1 MSKLNDFIEEKIA
14 PQFEKGGKYE
24 KFWSIY
30 DSFHT
35 FLFVPRHTAG
45 KRGVQVHDSVDSK
58 RVISMVIVALM
69 PALLFGM
76 WNVGYQHD
84 LALGIDDGWFMQFLY
99 GLVAFLPKVIVS
111 YVVGLG
117 IEMAVAAYKHEEV
130 AEGFLASG
138 LLIPMIVPVNT
149 PIWMIAVATA
159 FSVIFAKEIFGGT
172 GMNIFNP
179 ALITRAFLFFA
190 YPKAMSGDEVF
201 VRTGSALCNTPIEGT
216 QVVDGFSG
224 ATPLAQVASGLP
236 IECTTLDAFLGT
248 IPGSI
253 AETSTLAILIGAVV
267 LLATR
272 VASWRIM
279 LSVFVGGA
287 VTSAIISAF
296 SETAPTVVQQ
306 LCLGGFAFAA
316 VFMATDPVTGCRTN
330 TGKIIYGLFIGVM
343 AIIIRMFNTGYPEG
357 AMMAVLLG
365 NAVAPLIDYY
375 VVDAN
380 INKRAKRVKA

>member
-216 QVVDGFSG
+216 QIVDGFSG

-287 VTSAIISAF
+287 VTSAIIAAF

>member
-84 LALGIDDGWFMQFLY
+84 LSLGIDDGWFMQFLY

-287 VTSAIISAF
+287 VTSAIIAAF

>member
-84 LALGIDDGWFMQFLY
+84 FALGIYDGWFMQFLY

-287 VTSAIISAF
+287 VTSAIIAAF

>member
-117 IEMAVAAYKHEEV
+117 IEMSVAAYKHEEV

-287 VTSAIISAF
+287 VTSAIIAAF

>member
-287 VTSAIISAF
+287 VTSAIIAAF
-296 SETAPTVVQQ
+296 SETAPPVVQQ

>member
-236 IECTTLDAFLGT
+236 IECSTLDAFLGT

-287 VTSAIISAF
+287 VTSAIIAAF

>member
-201 VRTGSALCNTPIEGT
+201 VRTGSALCNSPIEGT

-224 ATPLAQVASGLP
+224 ATPLAQVASGMP

-287 VTSAIISAF
+287 VTSAIIAAF

>member
-84 LALGIDDGWFMQFLY
+84 LALGIDDGWFMQFLD

-287 VTSAIISAF
+287 VTSAIIAAF

>member
-201 VRTGSALCNTPIEGT
+201 VRTGSALCNSPIEGT

-287 VTSAIISAF
+287 VTSAIIAAF

>member
-216 QVVDGFSG
+216 LVVDGFSG

-287 VTSAIISAF
+287 VTSAIIAAF

>member
-58 RVISMVIVALM
+58 RVISMVILALM
-69 PALLFGM
+69 PALIFGM

-201 VRTGSALCNTPIEGT
+201 VRTGSALCNSPIEGT

-236 IECTTLDAFLGT
+236 IECSTLDAFLGT

-287 VTSAIISAF
+287 VTSAIIAAF

>member
-149 PIWMIAVATA
+149 PIWMIAVAAA

-287 VTSAIISAF
+287 VTSAIIAAF

>member
-190 YPKAMSGDEVF
+190 YPKAMSGDELF

-224 ATPLAQVASGLP
+224 ATPLAQVASGMP

-287 VTSAIISAF
+287 VTSAIIAAF

>member
-1 MSKLNDFIEEKIA
+1 MSKLNDFLEEKIA

-190 YPKAMSGDEVF
+190 YPTPMPGDEVF
-201 VRTGSALCNTPIEGT
+201 VRTGYALCNTPIEGT
-216 QVVDGFSG
+216 QAVARFSG

-287 VTSAIISAF
+287 VTSAIIAAF

-343 AIIIRMFNTGYPEG
+343 AIIIRMFKTGYPEG
-357 AMMAVLLG
+357 AMMPLLLG

-380 INKRAKRVKA
+380 INKRAKRV